1 MKCYIIINAFRI
13 PRESVFGAERIKTEL
28 ELLGVDTEIISDGAR
43 RVALK
48 NGSITQTL
56 GKDGFVVFLDKDKY
70 LSSSLEKSGVR
81 LFNRHDAV
89 RVCDDKAE
97 TYIALSGK
105 GFNMPDTIFGA
116 LCFSSDCVIED
127 TAVDGI
133 ANALGYPVIVK
144 ESFGSMGKG
153 VYKADDR
160 QSLIKIMEQ
169 VKLKPHLFQ
178 KFIPTAS
185 GKDVRIIVIGGKAV
199 ACMERANATDFRS
212 NIAKGGT
219 GRAITPS
226 AEFIDTAE
234 RVCKELGL
242 DYGGVDLLY
251 GEDGKPVLCEVNS
264 NAFFLGME
272 KTTGIN
278 VAKIY
283 AEYMIDQMKKSA
295 R

>member
-13 PRESVFGAERIKTEL
+13 PRESVFGAERIKDEL
-28 ELLGVDTEIISDGAR
+28 VKLGVDTEIVSDGAS

-56 GKDGFVVFLDKDKY
+56 GNDGFVVFLDKDKY
-70 LSSSLEKSGVR
+70 LSASLEKSGVR

-105 GFNMPDTIFGA
+105 GVRMPDTIFGS
-116 LCFSSDCVIED
+116 LCFSNDCVITD
-127 TAVDGI
+127 SAVDYIG
-133 ANALGYPVIVK
+133 NTLGYPVIVK
-144 ESFGSMGKG
+144 ESYGSMGKG

-160 QSLIKIMEQ
+160 TELKKVMET

-178 KFIPTAS
+178 KFIPTGS

-199 ACMERANATDFRS
+199 ACMERSNATDFRS
-212 NIAKGGT
+212 NVAKGGT
-219 GRAITPS
+219 GRAVTPT
-226 AEFIDTAE
+226 AEFIGLAE

-272 KTTGIN
+272 KATGIN
-278 VAKIY
+278 VAKLY
-283 AEYMIDQMKKSA
+283 AEYMIDQMNNAK
-295 R
+295 